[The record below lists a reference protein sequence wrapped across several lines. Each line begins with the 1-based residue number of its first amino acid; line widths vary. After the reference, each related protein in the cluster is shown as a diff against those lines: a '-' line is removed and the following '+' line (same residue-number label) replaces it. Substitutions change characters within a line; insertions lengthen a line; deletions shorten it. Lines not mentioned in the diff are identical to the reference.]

1 MEYRVEHDSMGEV
14 RVPGDKYWG
23 AQTER
28 SRNNFPIGVGLE
40 TMPREI
46 IHAFGILKKAAAM
59 ANHVLKPEKMTE
71 EKLTV
76 ISQAA
81 DEVISLAE
89 YGKEVQLE
97 VKNHRIAFISSDCPD
112 KVCIHNGWLSR
123 EGEQAICLPNRVS
136 VTLTDGSTVPVEL
149 N

>member
-1 MEYRVEHDSMGEV
+1 MLDLLGGCEVERIFPVDTRYEERTRRAELHLWYAV
-14 RVPGDKYWG
+14 R
-23 AQTER
+23 
-28 SRNNFPIGVGLE
+28 
-40 TMPREI
+40 
-46 IHAFGILKKAAAM
+46 FGK
-59 ANHVLKPEKMTE
+59 EF
-71 EKLTV
+71 TV
-76 ISQAA
+76 

>member
-1 MEYRVEHDSMGEV
+1 MV
-14 RVPGDKYWG
+14 R
-23 AQTER
+23 
-28 SRNNFPIGVGLE
+28 
-40 TMPREI
+40 
-46 IHAFGILKKAAAM
+46 GIYL
-59 ANHVLKPEKMTE
+59 P
-71 EKLTV
+71 
-76 ISQAA
+76 QAA

-123 EGEQAICLPNRVS
+123 EGEQAVCLPNRVS

>member
-1 MEYRVEHDSMGEV
+1 M
-14 RVPGDKYWG
+14 
-23 AQTER
+23 
-28 SRNNFPIGVGLE
+28 
-40 TMPREI
+40 
-46 IHAFGILKKAAAM
+46 
-59 ANHVLKPEKMTE
+59 
-71 EKLTV
+71 
-76 ISQAA
+76 
-81 DEVISLAE
+81 
-89 YGKEVQLE
+89 E

>member
-1 MEYRVEHDSMGEV
+1 MAAPPIAPR
-14 RVPGDKYWG
+14 KYGSTAKWC
-23 AQTER
+23 A
-28 SRNNFPIGVGLE
+28 
-40 TMPREI
+40 
-46 IHAFGILKKAAAM
+46 
-59 ANHVLKPEKMTE
+59 
-71 EKLTV
+71 
-76 ISQAA
+76 
-81 DEVISLAE
+81 VISLAE